1 MSFDV
6 KIPSLGESVTEA
18 MIAVWEK
25 QNGDYV
31 EVDDILC
38 QVESDKATIELRA
51 EEAGELEIKVEEGE
65 TIAVGDTVAQI
76 DTSAAPPEKSKEHAQ
91 DVKTEQPKVEQPKEE
106 QPEEKVQPTKKAPE
120 PVEPP
125 KPVEKAPERKPPAP
139 KQVIVKEGDRTIRRE
154 RLSMLRKTISNRM
167 LEAKQG
173 TAMLTTINEADMS
186 EAMRIRKAHNEKLVE
201 RYGLK
206 VGFVSFFARACAIAL
221 KEFPVVNA
229 RLEND
234 EIVYHDYCDISIAV
248 STDRGLVV
256 PVVKNIDQMNLVEI
270 ETSIASLATRARD
283 NQLSIDEMTG
293 GTFTITNGG
302 VFGSLISTPII
313 NTPQSAILGL
323 HTIQDRPVARNG
335 QVVIKPM
342 MYISLSYDHRL
353 IDGRD
358 SVSFLVRV
366 KQLIED
372 PSSMLFEV

>member
-1 MSFDV
+1 MSVDV

-18 MIAVWEK
+18 TIATWEK

-31 EVDDILC
+31 NVDDILC
-38 QVESDKATIELRA
+38 QVESDKATLELRA
-51 EEAGELEIKVEEGE
+51 EEAGVLEITVGEGE
-65 TIAVGDTVAQI
+65 ILAVGDTIARI
-76 DTSAAPPEKSKEHAQ
+76 DIEAKAP
-91 DVKTEQPKVEQPKEE
+91 E
-106 QPEEKVQPTKKAPE
+106 QPEEKPAAEIREHHQKVEQPPIEAPKPMVQKAPE
-120 PVEPP
+120 PAPQP
-125 KPVEKAPERKPPAP
+125 KP
-139 KQVIVKEGDRTIRRE
+139 KQVIVAEGDRTIRRE
-154 RLSMLRKTISNRM
+154 RMSMLRKTISSRLLN
-167 LEAKQG
+167 AKQG

-186 EAMRIRKAHNEKLVE
+186 EVMRLRKAHNDKLMA

-229 RLEND
+229 KLDDD
-234 EIVYHDYCDISIAV
+234 EIIYHDYCDISIAV

-256 PVVKNIDQMNLVEI
+256 PVVKNVDHMNIVEI
-270 ETSIASLATRARD
+270 ETAIASLAARARD

-323 HTIQDRPVARNG
+323 HTIQDRPVARDG

-366 KQLIED
+366 KQLMED
-372 PSSMLFEV
+372 PSSMLFEI

>member
-18 MIAVWEK
+18 MIATWEK

-51 EEAGELEIKVEEGE
+51 EEAGVLDITVEEGE
-65 TIAVGDTVAQI
+65 TIAVGDTVARI
-76 DTSAAPPEKSKEHAQ
+76 DTSAKQPEKVEEEPAEEEKA
-91 DVKTEQPKVEQPKEE
+91 EQPKKEE
-106 QPEEKVQPTKKAPE
+106 TLIEKAAPPMQTPKAESAKPAAPKAPE
-120 PVEPP
+120 PA
-125 KPVEKAPERKPPAP
+125 KPTP
-139 KQVIVKEGDRTIRRE
+139 KQVVIKEGDRTIRRE
-154 RLSMLRKTISNRM
+154 RMSMLRKTISTRM
-167 LEAKQG
+167 LNAKQG

-186 EAMRIRKAHNEKLVE
+186 EAMRIRKVHNEKLVE

-229 RLEND
+229 RLDED

-256 PVVKNIDQMNLVEI
+256 PVIKNVDHMNLVEI

-283 NQLSIDEMTG
+283 NQLSIAEMTG

-323 HTIQDRPVARNG
+323 HTIQDRPVARDG
-335 QVVIKPM
+335 QVVIRPM

-372 PSSMLFEV
+372 PSSMLFEI